1 MKELKHAESAFPV
14 PSSSLPPKPVLPQLS
29 VTEAVGQPPASAQIR
44 VTILSP
50 LFVPPPNSQS
60 EEEEDVF
67 GIQRRRSS
75 LGLSGCPIT
84 EEEPGPGGPLTR
96 RLHRI
101 ISIEEDPLP
110 HLLGGS
116 FQQPLSKC
124 SEEEEASGHG
134 LDGQSG
140 PAQPLGLMP
149 TSPRGQP
156 VGKEALSE
164 VRVFPRWLVGHPVP
178 CPSIVSPGQL
188 RGQTKQA

>member
-1 MKELKHAESAFPV
+1 MRSLLFPFRAPLCPQSV
-14 PSSSLPPKPVLPQLS
+14 CFLSCLSQKPLGS
-29 VTEAVGQPPASAQIR
+29 PPASAQIH

-67 GIQRRRSS
+67 GIRRRRSS
-75 LGLSGCPIT
+75 LGLSGCPVT

-96 RLHRI
+96 RLRRI

-110 HLLGGS
+110 QLLGGG

-124 SEEEEASGHG
+124 SEEEEASGQG

-140 PAQPLGLMP
+140 PVQPLGLMP

-188 RGQTKQA
+188 RAQTQQA